1 MLEGG
6 FETERILK
14 KALFF
19 TKREDLM
26 GLDERLIEIA
36 EAFLEFI
43 ETGEKS
49 LIENFTREEIELT
62 LSQVDSDKVQ
72 EFPYYGA
79 MKKRVAELR
88 EIERYKRET
97 EQKWEDRIIGFISG
111 LIVALVIIV
120 LRKYLFFF

>member
-1 MLEGG
+1 M
-6 FETERILK
+6 ERILK
-14 KALFF
+14 KVPFF

-49 LIENFTREEIELT
+49 LMENFTREEIELT
-62 LSQVDSDKVQ
+62 LSQVHSDTVQ
-72 EFPYYGA
+72 ELPYYGA

-97 EQKWEDRIIGFISG
+97 EQKWEDRIIGSISG
-111 LIVALVIIV
+111 LIVVLIIIV
-120 LRKYLFFF
+120 LRKYLFSP

>member
-1 MLEGG
+1 MEEILENV
-6 FETERILK
+6 T
-14 KALFF
+14 FF
-19 TKREDLM
+19 TKRQNLK

-36 EAFLEFI
+36 DAFLEFT
-43 ETGEKS
+43 ETDKKS
-49 LIENFTREEIELT
+49 LIETFPREEIELT

-72 EFPYYGA
+72 GLPYYGA
-79 MKKRVAELR
+79 MKKRVAELSQ
-88 EIERYKRET
+88 IERYKREI

>member
-1 MLEGG
+1 M
-6 FETERILK
+6 ERILK
-14 KALFF
+14 NVPFF

-62 LSQVDSDKVQ
+62 LSQVHSDKVQ
-72 EFPYYGA
+72 ELPYYGA

-111 LIVALVIIV
+111 LIVVLIIIV
-120 LRKYLFFF
+120 LRKYLFSP